1 MTLLPEHYLKV
12 GNPETLAEELRKFAR
27 HEHHLVRLKVAE
39 HLNSPHDVLKHLA
52 DDEHVEIR
60 IAVSDHPGAPEAL
73 LEQLSNDANPD
84 VRYALAENPNV
95 PIHLLRRLADDENA
109 YVSCRAQKTIK
120 RVQLASETSI
130 EPKPNGSQ
138 KTG

>member
-12 GNPETLAEELRKFAR
+12 GNPETLAEELRKLAK

-39 HLNSPHDVLKHLA
+39 HANSPHDVLKDLA
-52 DDEHVEIR
+52 EDAHVEIR
-60 IAVSDHPGAPEAL
+60 IAVSDHPGVPETL
-73 LEQLSNDANPD
+73 LEQLSNDPNPD

-95 PIHLLRRLADDENA
+95 PLHLLRRLADDENA

-120 RVQLASETSI
+120 RVQLTNESSI
-130 EPKPNGSQ
+130 EPQPNGSK